1 MYHITNT
8 LSQKGFQAMF
18 FSIDSANGVPIYEQL
33 IRQVKLAV
41 ADGVLSGGQMVP
53 SVRHLANELAINPNT
68 IQRAYQQLQ
77 ADRVLEVVRGRGLAV
92 RRDALDRCTKA
103 RNTLVANALER
114 LLADAL
120 AGGMS
125 AGELRTLFEQE
136 LQRQSQ

>member
-1 MYHITNT
+1 
-8 LSQKGFQAMF
+8 MF
-18 FSIDSANGVPIYEQL
+18 FSIDSSNGVPIYGQL

-53 SVRHLANELAINPNT
+53 SVRHLAGELAINPNT

-77 ADRVLEVVRGRGLAV
+77 ADKVLEVVRGRGLSV

-103 RNTLVANALER
+103 RNTLVADALER
-114 LLADAL
+114 LLSDAL

-125 AGELRTLFEQE
+125 PDELRTLFEHE
-136 LQRQSQ
+136 IQRQTK

>member
-1 MYHITNT
+1 
-8 LSQKGFQAMF
+8 MF

-33 IRQVKLAV
+33 IRQVNLAV

-53 SVRHLANELAINPNT
+53 SVRQLANSLAINPNT

-77 ADRVLEVVRGRGLAV
+77 ADEVLEVVRGRGLAV

-103 RNTLVANALER
+103 RNTLVAVALER

-120 AGGMS
+120 AGGIS
-125 AGELRTLFEQE
+125 PDELRALFEQE
-136 LQRQSQ
+136 LRRQTQ